1 MRQQLGRVVAVVA
14 CALVVTLIMLGVPE
28 AFAQQRGQP
37 SFGGGYGDMN
47 SLAAGF
53 RFILRIAVIAVPIL
67 LMAYYTWKMRPKDR
81 GRLGG
86 ARLVRHRLHP
96 RDHLSPRIE
105 RAAPDQLWK
114 LRGTALL
121 QVGYGGRLPAP
132 YAQGG

>member
-67 LMAYYTWKMRPKDR
+67 LMAYYTWKMRPKDLYEVAWVVLAWC
-81 GRLGG
+81 GIAYILG
-86 ARLVRHRLHP
+86 
-96 RDHLSPRIE
+96 I
-105 RAAPDQLWK
+105 
-114 LRGTALL
+114 T
-121 QVGYGGRLPAP
+121 
-132 YAQGG
+132 